1 MSPCALCRQVR
12 QDGGGGGGGGEIS
25 LWHSSEA
32 TTLFKNTDQGSDGL
46 AEHGWDFCIKCGAK
60 IGRITIV
67 CRCKNFIRSQVLL
80 GSC

>member
-1 MSPCALCRQVR
+1 MAVSPCALCRQVR
-12 QDGGGGGGGGEIS
+12 QDGGGGAEIS

-32 TTLFKNTDQGSDGL
+32 TALFKNTDQDSDGL
-46 AEHGWDFCIKCGAK
+46 AEHGWDFCIKRGTK

-67 CRCKNFIRSQVLL
+67 CHCKNFICSQVLL